1 MITCSFF
8 FLARSVSCNFILT
21 GENSAEKACGD
32 KIISEEC
39 EIIQP
44 ELKSLT
50 PPHPT
55 ADVMEPHYIDS
66 PTNQAKPSQIA
77 KGSEKE
83 TALAVASGPTERSG
97 NKNKA
102 KWAISD
108 AESKDKYIVMNPV
121 GTLTSSL
128 HGGWGDPHSELPKQ
142 EQF

>member
-1 MITCSFF
+1 
-8 FLARSVSCNFILT
+8 
-21 GENSAEKACGD
+21 
-32 KIISEEC
+32 
-39 EIIQP
+39 
-44 ELKSLT
+44 
-50 PPHPT
+50 
-55 ADVMEPHYIDS
+55 MEPHYIDS

-83 TALAVASGPTERSG
+83 TALAVASGPTEGSG

-128 HGGWGDPHSELPKQ
+128 HGGWGDPHFELPKQ

>member
-1 MITCSFF
+1 M
-8 FLARSVSCNFILT
+8 ILT
-21 GENSAEKACGD
+21 GEKSAEKACGD
-32 KIISEEC
+32 KVIYEEY
-39 EIIQP
+39 ENIQP

-50 PPHPT
+50 PPLPT
-55 ADVMEPHYIDS
+55 ADVMEPHYIES

-83 TALAVASGPTERSG
+83 TALTVASGPTEKSG
-97 NKNKA
+97 DENKA
-102 KWAISD
+102 RWAISD

-128 HGGWGDPHSELPKQ
+128 HGGWDDPHSELPEQ